1 MSEHRHV
8 PFRSR
13 SVSSFSG
20 AFNLLCELRL
30 QTTIVSRFLF
40 LVWLLLMVLTPHS
53 LRMGGPE
60 TLVLVLS
67 LAVAVQAS
75 LIISLLSAA
84 ISGPVAIAVG
94 VSVLAA
100 TWLIEYSGVHTGLL
114 FGHYH
119 YTNALR
125 PQLASVPV
133 LVPAAWL
140 MMLPPSWA
148 VGAAVASR
156 ATLTPPARGWLNAL
170 FVSLV
175 SGFAFTAWDL
185 FLDPQMVAWGF
196 WQWQTS
202 GLYFGIPLVNF
213 VGWAVAA
220 AAITFLAMRIVP
232 FNRLPVESLAIVYT
246 TTWLLETVGL
256 GFYFDLPGPA
266 AAGFLG
272 MGIFAAMAWR
282 RLLDRPQ

>member
-40 LVWLLLMVLTPHS
+40 LLWLLLMVLTPHS

-100 TWLIEYSGVHTGLL
+100 TWLIEFSGVHTGIP

-133 LVPAAWL
+133 QVPAAWL
-140 MMLPPSWA
+140 MMMPPSWA
-148 VGAAVASR
+148 AAVAIASGNR
-156 ATLTPPARGWLNAL
+156 KTLPARTWFNDL

-185 FLDPQMVAWGF
+185 FLDPQMVDWGF
-196 WQWQTS
+196 WQWQKP
-202 GLYFGIPLVNF
+202 GFYFGIPLVNF
-213 VGWAVAA
+213 AGWATAA
-220 AAITFLAMRIVP
+220 SITFLAMRIVP

-272 MGIFAAMAWR
+272 MGVFTVMAWR
-282 RLLDRPQ
+282 RLMNRPQ